1 MKNEVN
7 IRHLNNRLTEE
18 MCRCFPIGDRLYSL
32 DEIKG
37 IMEDVF
43 TRVGVKKKGKITELE
58 ELYKV
63 RMKLVKAT
71 VSVGVRK
78 NRYKVVGHL
87 V

>member
-1 MKNEVN
+1 
-7 IRHLNNRLTEE
+7 
-18 MCRCFPIGDRLYSL
+18 
-32 DEIKG
+32 
-37 IMEDVF
+37 METVF
-43 TRVGVKKKGKITELE
+43 TKAGIKKIGKITELE

-63 RMKLVKAT
+63 KMQLVKAT

>member
-1 MKNEVN
+1 MP
-7 IRHLNNRLTEE
+7 L
-18 MCRCFPIGDRLYSL
+18 FPYWDRLYSRG
-32 DEIKG
+32 DIKE
-37 IMEDVF
+37 IMEAVF
-43 TRVGVKKKGKITELE
+43 TKAGIKKIGKITELE

-63 RMKLVKAT
+63 KMQLVKAT